1 MDRELLKNE
10 LVRDEGCVFE
20 VYLDSEGLPTFGI
33 GHLCKPLDP
42 EYGYAVGTKVTPERV
57 NECFE
62 KDIDIAV
69 KEVVERYPFFD
80 ELNDVRQRV
89 FVNMTFNLGST
100 RLAMFKKFLAA
111 VEARDYETAAEEMLD
126 SKWAEQV
133 KGRADRLADMM
144 RSGTV

>member
-1 MDRELLKNE
+1 MAMLW
-10 LVRDEGCVFE
+10 
-20 VYLDSEGLPTFGI
+20 
-33 GHLCKPLDP
+33 
-42 EYGYAVGTKVTPERV
+42 ER
-57 NECFE
+57 
-62 KDIDIAV
+62 KSLQSAST

-80 ELNDVRQRV
+80 DLNDVRQRV